1 MSGVKF
7 LNRAREMDLDEERR
21 LWLVRATLG
30 AAAIVVANGSRPA
43 FALSISDLAGVSNAD
58 AGLGVKTALQQGAE
72 IAVSLL
78 GKQDGFWGN
87 DLVRIPLPEWIGKTE
102 KALKMIGRGKDID
115 DLKLGVN
122 RAAEQAV
129 PQAKTL
135 LVNAVNG
142 MSVQDAKGILTGGD
156 NSVTNFFRDKTKSP
170 LSEKFLP
177 IVTQVTDRIGLA
189 RQYNDFA
196 GRAQKTGLVQ
206 LKPEQAT
213 VETHVTAKALDGL
226 YLMIGEQEKKIR
238 RDPVGTGSDILR
250 RVFGAAR

>member
-1 MSGVKF
+1 MSVSEF
-7 LNRAREMDLDEERR
+7 ARPAADLNIDDRR
-21 LWLVRATLG
+21 RVWLVHATFG
-30 AAAIVVANGSRPA
+30 VAAMVVANASRPA

-87 DLVRIPLPEWIGKTE
+87 DLVRIPLPDWIGKTE
-102 KALKMIGRGKDID
+102 KALKMLGRGKDID

-170 LSEKFLP
+170 LTEKFLP

-206 LKPEQAT
+206 LKPEQAK

-250 RVFGAAR
+250 RVFGAGR

>member
-1 MSGVKF
+1 MSVIESTRRISE
-7 LNRAREMDLDEERR
+7 LELDEARR
-21 LWLVRATLG
+21 IWLVRATL
-30 AAAIVVANGSRPA
+30 AMAAIVAANGARPA
-43 FALSISDLAGVSNAD
+43 FALSITDLAGVSNAD

-102 KALKMIGRGKDID
+102 KALKLLGRGKDID

-156 NSVTNFFRDKTKSP
+156 NSVTNFFRDKTKAP
-170 LSEKFLP
+170 LGEKFLP

-189 RQYNDFA
+189 RQYNEFA

-206 LKPEQAT
+206 LKPEQAK
-213 VETHVTAKALDGL
+213 VETHVTSKALDGL